1 MRNMLIATFADFA
14 VVRHS

>member
-1 MRNMLIATFADFA
+1 MLIATFADFA